1 MAKKTTKKT
10 TKKPAA
16 KTAKTV
22 KASKQDVCT
31 SNDAIL
37 KTIFIVL
44 GVAVVIAAFY
54 VGYLTGQ
61 GGSTIGASERNPVA
75 GDGVLVITEYS
86 DFECPFCQRF
96 YNDAYQQIRSEY
108 GDQVEI
114 VYKHFPLSIHAN
126 AQKAAEA
133 SECARDQGMFWEYHD
148 RLFEQG
154 GLTVPELKAHATALG
169 LNQAEFDNCLDSD
182 EKASIVAEDMAE
194 AQSRGASGTP
204 SFWIDGELVVG
215 AQPFSVFK
223 QKIDAALSGSGTAG
237 SGDTAPQPSAPQPSQ
252 PTAPEPT
259 ADVGDGTKP
268 PLGDANAPVTIVE
281 FLDYKCGFCGRH
293 HEQTF
298 PQIKENFVDE
308 GLVKYV
314 VRDFPVVGGNKAA
327 EASRCAAD
335 QGMFWEY
342 HDLLFSNQQASEAQY
357 KAWAG
362 ELGLNQAE
370 FDSCLD
376 SGEKSS
382 AVQADFSAG
391 QEAGVTGTPGF
402 FVNGVKINGAQPY
415 DVFED
420 AINQALEN

>member
-1 MAKKTTKKT
+1 MARKTSKKTTKKS
-10 TKKPAA
+10 A
-16 KTAKTV
+16 KTAKT
-22 KASKQDVCT
+22 QEDVCT

-75 GDGVLVITEYS
+75 ADGTVVITEYS

-96 YNDAYQQIRSEY
+96 YNGAYKQIRSEY

-114 VYKHFPLSIHAN
+114 VYKHLPLSIHPN

-133 SECARDQGMFWEYHD
+133 SECARDQGKFWEYHD

-154 GLTVPELKAHATALG
+154 GLTVPQLKAHAAALG
-169 LNQAEFDNCLDSD
+169 LDQAEFDSCLDSG
-182 EKASIVAEDMAE
+182 EKASVVADDMAE

-204 SFWIDGELVVG
+204 SFWINGELVVG
-215 AQPFSVFK
+215 AQPFQVFQ
-223 QKIDAALSGSGTAG
+223 QKIDAALGSGAAAPSHG
-237 SGDTAPQPSAPQPSQ
+237 GMPSQPAPQPAQ
-252 PTAPEPT
+252 PT

-293 HEQTF
+293 HEQTY
-298 PQIKENFVDE
+298 PLIKENFIDE
-308 GLVKYV
+308 GLVRYV
-314 VRDFPVVGGNKAA
+314 VRDFPVVGGQKAA

-335 QGMFWEY
+335 QGKFWEM
-342 HDLLFSNQQASEAQY
+342 HELLFSNQQSSETQY

-370 FDSCLD
+370 FDNCLD
-376 SGEKSS
+376 SGEKAS

-391 QEAGVTGTPGF
+391 QQAGVTGTPGF
-402 FVNGVKINGAQPY
+402 FVNGVKVNGAQPY
-415 DVFED
+415 AVFEN